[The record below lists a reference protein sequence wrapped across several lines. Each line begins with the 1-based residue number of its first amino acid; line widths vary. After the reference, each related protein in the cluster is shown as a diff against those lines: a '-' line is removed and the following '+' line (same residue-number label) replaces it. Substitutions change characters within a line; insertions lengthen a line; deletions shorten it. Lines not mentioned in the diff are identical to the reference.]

1 MRLLLT
7 IATFATLLLTAG
19 CQELPVYLDS
29 GKVLAR
35 AGKSELRVRDLQA
48 VVPGGLTGEDSVSFV
63 GMYVDRWVKKQIK
76 LQQAE
81 NLFSASAEDIES
93 LVEEYRQ
100 SLLIRK
106 LDQYFIDRQIDTVFT
121 DEEVAAYYR
130 DHIGDFKL
138 DRTIVRGRI
147 LQFDQGYRQASKLL
161 ALMGSKSP
169 ARQKDFADI
178 CLKNNFVLADFTGTW
193 VEFGEFLSYLPT
205 LRSQN
210 YDQLLKPGEI
220 QQMRDSRSHYYFEIT
235 DVLRAGEPSPQER
248 VRETIRR
255 ILFNQRQSEIIRR
268 CEEQMLERA
277 RENGEVKIYLTEQ
290 E

>member
-1 MRLLLT
+1 M
-7 IATFATLLLTAG
+7 
-19 CQELPVYLDS
+19 
-29 GKVLAR
+29 
-35 AGKSELRVRDLQA
+35 
-48 VVPGGLTGEDSVSFV
+48 
-63 GMYVDRWVKKQIK
+63 
-76 LQQAE
+76 
-81 NLFSASAEDIES
+81 
-93 LVEEYRQ
+93 
-100 SLLIRK
+100 LIRK

-255 ILFNQRQSEIIRR
+255 ILFNQRQSEIVRR

>member
-1 MRLLLT
+1 MRLFFAIASLAVLLS
-7 IATFATLLLTAG
+7 TAG
-19 CQELPVYLDS
+19 CQEVPVYLDS

-35 AGKSELRVRDLQA
+35 AGKNELRVRDLQA
-48 VVPGGLTGEDSVSFV
+48 VLPGGLTGADSVSFV
-63 GMYVDRWVKKQIK
+63 GMYVDRWVKKQVK

-130 DHIGDFKL
+130 DHIGDFRL

-161 ALMGSKSP
+161 ALMGSKDP
-169 ARQKDFADI
+169 ARQKDFTDI
-178 CLKNNFVLADFTGTW
+178 CLKNNFSLADFTGSW

-205 LRSQN
+205 LRSQS
-210 YDQLLKPGEI
+210 YDQLLETDKV
-220 QQMRDSRSHYYFEIT
+220 QQMRDSRSIYYFQIT
-235 DVLRAGEPSPQER
+235 DVLRAGEPSPPER

-255 ILFNQRQSEIIRR
+255 ILFNQRQSEIVRR

-277 RENGEVKIYLTEQ
+277 RENGAVKLYLTEQ

>member
-1 MRLLLT
+1 MRLLLA
-7 IATFATLLLTAG
+7 IAIFAALLSTAG
-19 CQELPVYLDS
+19 CQEVPVYLDS

-48 VVPGGLTGEDSVSFV
+48 VLPGGLTGQDSVSFV
-63 GMYVDRWVKKQIK
+63 GMYIDRWVKKQVK

-106 LDQYFIDRQIDTVFT
+106 LDQYFIDRQIDTIFT

-130 DHIGDFKL
+130 DHIGDFRL
-138 DRTIVRGRI
+138 DRTIVRGRV
-147 LQFDQGYRQASKLL
+147 LQFDQQYRQASKLL
-161 ALMGSKSP
+161 TLMGSKDP
-169 ARQKDFADI
+169 ARQKDFNDI
-178 CLKNNFVLADFTGTW
+178 CLKNNFTLVDFTGSW
-193 VEFGEFLSYLPT
+193 VEFGELLSYLPT
-205 LRSQN
+205 LRAQS
-210 YDQLLKPGEI
+210 YDQLLETDEV
-220 QQMRDSRSHYYFEIT
+220 QQMRDSRSHYYFQIT
-235 DVLRAGEPSPQER
+235 DVLRAGEPSPPER

-255 ILFNQRQSEIIRR
+255 ILFNQRQSEIVRR
-268 CEEQMLERA
+268 CEEQMLDRA
-277 RENGEVKIYLTEQ
+277 RENGEVKLYVTEQ